1 MTLQCF
7 PCVDSFLAVF
17 AVVRERVRV
26 VLALN
31 VVHNID
37 NCTVNKR
44 IADTTRWNPC
54 FIPCHVFVEIRW
66 LGQGLVPKGQ
76 GTGVHEDLKWYRK
89 LNIPDLYT

>member
-1 MTLQCF
+1 MTLQCL
-7 PCVDSFLAVF
+7 PCVDSFLTVR
-17 AVVRERVRV
+17 AVVRECVWV

-54 FIPCHVFVEIRW
+54 FVPCHEFVEILW
-66 LGQGLVPKGQ
+66 LGQGA
-76 GTGVHEDLKWYRK
+76 
-89 LNIPDLYT
+89 